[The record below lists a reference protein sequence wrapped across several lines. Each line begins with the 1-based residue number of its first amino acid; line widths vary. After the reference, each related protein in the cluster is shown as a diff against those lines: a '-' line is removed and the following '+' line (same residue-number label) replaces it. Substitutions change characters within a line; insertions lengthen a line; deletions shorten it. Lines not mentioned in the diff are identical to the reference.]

1 MPALILSII
10 SLPRQNCIHTHVYTL
25 CVCVCVY
32 IYIYVYTYM
41 YILEASSTFQSY
53 CQDFVTL
60 GFVEQ

>member
-10 SLPRQNCIHTHVYTL
+10 SLAKIVYIHTCIHYV
-25 CVCVCVY
+25 
-32 IYIYVYTYM
+32 YIYVYIYVFTYM

-53 CQDFVTL
+53 CQYFVTL